1 MHPTQTHN
9 LAAVW
14 HIWIMTHSADWRIRP
29 GDSTDGDPPSPRGF
43 TFICDAGHP
52 VGHARVLESD
62 GFFHLIDLSVESGWR
77 DRGIGRALVSAVET
91 EVISRGAT
99 ALTLLTEEAGLF
111 SRLGYD
117 ALDRLPVALR
127 WLATPGLQAMGRSL
141 AAPVAA
147 RPAVSIIPLR
157 DGPAGLEVFAQHRVG
172 TMDFAAGAVVFPGGR
187 VDPPDL
193 EQRLELPPHLVDAW
207 SGTELP
213 PAEALVAAG
222 IREVVEEC
230 DVLLDPA
237 DLIPWDNWVTPPG
250 GRRRFDVAFFL
261 AHVRDEDAPRWANS
275 STESLRSS
283 WDRVT
288 TLLADEKAGR
298 IRLLPPTLALLTELA
313 GFRSATD
320 ALTYAPPIVPVLDDS
335 SARPRPSGA

>member
-1 MHPTQTHN
+1 MMHS
-9 LAAVW
+9 VE
-14 HIWIMTHSADWRIRP
+14 WRIRP
-29 GDSTDGDPPSPRGF
+29 GSMSDGEPPSPRGF
-43 TFICDAGHP
+43 TFVCDAGRP

-62 GFFHLIDLSVESGWR
+62 GFFHLVDVAVEPDWR
-77 DRGIGRALVSAVET
+77 RRGIGRALVSAVET

-99 ALTLLTEEAGLF
+99 ALTLLTAEEADFF

-117 ALDRLPVALR
+117 ETDRLPVALR
-127 WLATPGLQAMGRSL
+127 WLDTPGHRSMGRAL
-141 AAPVAA
+141 ADPVVP
-147 RPAVSIIPLR
+147 RPAVSVIPLR
-157 DGPAGLEVFAQHRVG
+157 DGPSGLEVFAQHRVG

-187 VDPPDL
+187 VDPPDF
-193 EQRLELPPHLVDAW
+193 EQRLELPPHLTDAW
-207 SGTELP
+207 TGTALP

-222 IREVVEEC
+222 IREISEEC
-230 DVLLDPA
+230 DVLLAPT

-261 AHVRDEDAPRWANS
+261 THVRDEDAPRWANS

-313 GFRSATD
+313 EFTSAAD
-320 ALTYAPPIVPVLDDS
+320 VLTYAPPILPVLDDS
-335 SARPRPSGA
+335 SVRPRPSGAYRRPRPR